1 MEFEVNLLP
10 HKSYTAWLETLK
22 KSRLIILLLVLGVSF
37 VLLLGI
43 HAKVIT
49 KKTSQM
55 VTSGQEF
62 LKITLEKEKVSSLV
76 KLLSQLKDKRII
88 WTDKLISLSEATPDR
103 VFLTA
108 MEFEKAK
115 SGAGVRRG
123 EEKRDKLVLQ
133 GVVVA
138 STDEDPAFFIQ
149 KFMKDL
155 KNNLSFM
162 SGFEDPVLVSVSN
175 SRKEDQ
181 KVSLDFEFCLFR
193 KVKE

>member
-22 KSRLIILLLVLGVSF
+22 KSRLIILFLVLGVSF

-162 SGFEDPVLVSVSN
+162 SGFEDPVLLSVSN